1 MDIETFTY
9 LVVFNSKTQKY
20 DGPILFEA
28 NGNGT
33 MHLFDDEMY
42 SIFDALEFVMH
53 MPRNTFDMFNID
65 ENLMDA
71 SHDTP
76 HHIVLNAFTNTI
88 LMTRLFTYIVEAQ
101 QKNPQY
107 KTLSDA
113 WSGIIA
119 SNAIH
124 ELTAT
129 SKRFQKWMNEPGEN
143 GKPRIVDF
151 QLNRCVG
158 RLRRTHIYSDTIAI
172 LKEML
177 AEEGMEGKF
186 DNILS
191 QNDFFPESFFYQ
203 FLGSPEN
210 VFLYSEIFGKY
221 IHRNMQNSD

>member
-76 HHIVLNAFTNTI
+76 HHIVLVPDNMLSVMPRIDATMIALADECSGETMDMCERLNPVIGVHYSRELNSSLLTLLWTELCKHFKCEEYSALSNLGTHVI
-88 LMTRLFTYIVEAQ
+88 LKNEHLKALPTLF
-101 QKNPQY
+101 
-107 KTLSDA
+107 LS
-113 WSGIIA
+113 
-119 SNAIH
+119 
-124 ELTAT
+124 
-129 SKRFQKWMNEPGEN
+129 RQFNEPDGFLSKVYNSEDLE
-143 GKPRIVDF
+143 G
-151 QLNRCVG
+151 
-158 RLRRTHIYSDTIAI
+158 TII
-172 LKEML
+172 QSHW
-177 AEEGMEGKF
+177 
-186 DNILS
+186 N
-191 QNDFFPESFFYQ
+191 Y
-203 FLGSPEN
+203 
-210 VFLYSEIFGKY
+210 
-221 IHRNMQNSD
+221 R